1 LNSYCVCILTYY
13 LTSTFAIYIRV
24 CLSFHPHMIYCIPSR
39 SLSGFYGFDGFSYRS
54 NLRDSNLRDFEN
66 FFEASDI
73 SRVTSHF
80 QLEGG
85 LGLGLNPILH
95 SGGALGL
102 GLELGILSFFE
113 GPNADNTLNPEN
125 CLVGSALRALQ
136 RALLATHDKMKMMDG
151 EMDAAAEGV
160 CGERARGSHH
170 RSRPSTAPQHPHRCV
185 RIERER
191 EREAYRG

>member
-1 LNSYCVCILTYY
+1 
-13 LTSTFAIYIRV
+13 
-24 CLSFHPHMIYCIPSR
+24 MIYCIPSR
-39 SLSGFYGFDGFSYRS
+39 SLSGFYGFDDFSYRS

-66 FFEASDI
+66 FFEVSDV

-125 CLVGSALRALQ
+125 CLVGSALRAPPNGKG
-136 RALLATHDKMKMMDG
+136 DK
-151 EMDAAAEGV
+151 
-160 CGERARGSHH
+160 
-170 RSRPSTAPQHPHRCV
+170 T
-185 RIERER
+185 
-191 EREAYRG
+191 